1 MYIHPLAN
9 ASSKVIFGV
18 DISKTVA
25 IIEFLRIVNST
36 GTGTDTLHPNYL
48 KLLLKNMLSAKHRYN
63 LQLVRTGKRTS

>member
-25 IIEFLRIVNST
+25 IIEFLRIVYST
-36 GTGTDTLHPNYL
+36 GTGTDTS
-48 KLLLKNMLSAKHRYN
+48 KLSQIAVEEYAECKAP
-63 LQLVRTGKRTS
+63 LQFTVG